1 MAGAPSRSTKKLV
14 LYALAGVVALAALF
28 LLGSKVGD
36 VLPRFTAWVQGLGV
50 WGPVA
55 YIAGYVLATI
65 LFAPGVILTLASG
78 VIFGLFWGTVYT
90 VIGATLGAAC
100 SFLIARYLA
109 RGFVERRLAD
119 RPRFQA
125 IDRAVGRQGFK
136 IVFLMRLSPVFP
148 YNLLNYALGLTRV
161 RFSDYLL
168 ACVGMIPGTILY
180 VYYGKALGSLAA
192 VASGAEVQKGAEFWV
207 FPGLGLVATIAVT
220 TYITRIAGRALRQEI
235 ER

>member
-1 MAGAPSRSTKKLV
+1 MAGAPPRSTKKLV

-55 YIAGYVLATI
+55 YIAGYVLATV

-207 FPGLGLVATIAVT
+207 FLGLGLVATIVVT

>member
-1 MAGAPSRSTKKLV
+1 MAGAPPRSTKKLV

-28 LLGSKVGD
+28 LLGREVGD

-55 YIAGYVLATI
+55 YIVGYVLATV
-65 LFAPGVILTLASG
+65 LFAPGLILTLASG

-90 VIGATLGAAC
+90 LIGATLGAAC
-100 SFLIARYLA
+100 AFLIARYLA

-125 IDRAVGRQGFK
+125 IDRAVGRQGLK

-168 ACVGMIPGTILY
+168 ACVGMIPGTLLY

-192 VASGAEVQKGAEFWV
+192 VAAGAEVEKGAEFWV
-207 FPGLGLVATIAVT
+207 FLGLGLAATIVVT

>member
-1 MAGAPSRSTKKLV
+1 MAGAPPRSTKKLV

-55 YIAGYVLATI
+55 YIAGYVLATV

-100 SFLIARYLA
+100 AFLVARYLA
-109 RGFVERRLAD
+109 RGFVERRLAE

-136 IVFLMRLSPVFP
+136 IVFLMRLSPIFP

-168 ACVGMIPGTILY
+168 ACVGMIPGTLLY

-192 VASGAEVQKGAEFWV
+192 VASGTELQKGAEFWV
-207 FPGLGLVATIAVT
+207 FLGLGLVATIVVT

>member
-14 LYALAGVVALAALF
+14 LYALAGGVALAALF

-55 YIAGYVLATI
+55 YIAGYVLATV

-100 SFLIARYLA
+100 AFLVARYLA
-109 RGFVERRLAD
+109 RGFVERRLAE

-136 IVFLMRLSPVFP
+136 IVFLMRLSPIFP

-168 ACVGMIPGTILY
+168 ACVGMIPGTLLY

-192 VASGAEVQKGAEFWV
+192 VASGTELQKGAEFWV
-207 FPGLGLVATIAVT
+207 FLSLGLVATIVVT

>member
-1 MAGAPSRSTKKLV
+1 VAGAPPRSTKKLV
-14 LYALAGVVALAALF
+14 FYALAGVVALAALF

-55 YIAGYVLATI
+55 YIAGYVLATV

-78 VIFGLFWGTVYT
+78 VIFGLVWGTVYT
-90 VIGATLGAAC
+90 LIGATLGAAC
-100 SFLIARYLA
+100 AFLIARYLA

-125 IDRAVGRQGFK
+125 IDRTVGRQGFK

-168 ACVGMIPGTILY
+168 ACVGMIPGTLLY

-192 VASGAEVQKGAEFWV
+192 VASGTQVQKGAEFWI
-207 FPGLGLVATIAVT
+207 FLGLGLVATIVVT